1 MGAGAVTVVPE
12 RGMQDKMRS
21 SVKRVVGKEVVFPPC
36 RWEVIRKGMAKYFWA

>member
-21 SVKRVVGKEVVFPPC
+21 SVKRVVGKEVVFSPLQ
-36 RWEVIRKGMAKYFWA
+36 VGGDQKGNG